1 MHEEIRAFFVC
12 FYYHKLVIVKMV
24 PKMLSIVVKILRT
37 KPALSLH
44 NHCYN
49 EYYKDKFSKKKVKN
63 EEIWNMVSSIC
74 MCCLSSWL

>member
-12 FYYHKLVIVKMV
+12 FYHKLVIVKMV

-49 EYYKDKFSKKKVKN
+49 EYYKDKFSKKEGEK
-63 EEIWNMVSSIC
+63 
-74 MCCLSSWL
+74 